1 MSLQQRLL
9 VVGGNGFVG
18 SAVCKQA
25 LSRGWEVISISG
37 SGRPFRTPR
46 GHAPTWTT
54 SDKMQWHKADAFDKD
69 AYRDLAASCTAA
81 VHTVGILMESN
92 YKGQEGSSM
101 GAIKGLL
108 KGWGLASSNPLAS
121 NGQKDIT

>member
-1 MSLQQRLL
+1 MVASDEFDHFRHRESKGTQPATSPHLTMSIQQRLL

-46 GHAPTWTT
+46 GLSLIH
-54 SDKMQWHKADAFDKD
+54 
-69 AYRDLAASCTAA
+69 
-81 VHTVGILMESN
+81 I
-92 YKGQEGSSM
+92 
-101 GAIKGLL
+101 
-108 KGWGLASSNPLAS
+108 
-121 NGQKDIT
+121 